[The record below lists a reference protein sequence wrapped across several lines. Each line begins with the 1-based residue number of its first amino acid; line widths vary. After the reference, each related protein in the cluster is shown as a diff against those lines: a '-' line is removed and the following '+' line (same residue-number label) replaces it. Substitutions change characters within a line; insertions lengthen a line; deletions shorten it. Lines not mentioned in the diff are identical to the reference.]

1 MNFALPVQF
10 ERRRA
15 DHQHDPIRGSLIH
28 GDHGLARFAK
38 SHVVGQDGTPVLGQ
52 EFDPVYLVRIESI
65 LKLSHSFSP
74 L

>member
-15 DHQHDPIRGSLIH
+15 DHQHDPIGGSLIH
-28 GDHGLARFAK
+28 CDHGLARFAQ
-38 SHVVGQDGTPVLGQ
+38 SHVVSQDGTPVLGQ

-65 LKLSHSFSP
+65 LKLSHGFSP